1 MMMWE
6 TGLLF
11 LTALF
16 MLRVAQTVFSLLFPL
31 NLLRGWRLSGS
42 FFFFFLLIMWQ
53 RDCDDRSRTMLHG
66 NVVVLLFAV
75 HSVRCGKT
83 ICVYVHSLAWFQCCS
98 FDAMWLIDG

>member
-42 FFFFFLLIMWQ
+42 SFF
-53 RDCDDRSRTMLHG
+53 C
-66 NVVVLLFAV
+66 
-75 HSVRCGKT
+75 
-83 ICVYVHSLAWFQCCS
+83 
-98 FDAMWLIDG
+98 